1 MDGFSWSPLSR
12 HSTTCKPGLHGPCS
26 RLGLP
31 GEGGR
36 VCAHVCVHLCANTAE
51 RTGQAKAA
59 GPLCLKVQ
67 PKPPGAWDIWDLQ
80 ARALPTR
87 DPKEP

>member
-1 MDGFSWSPLSR
+1 MALAGLVPLFATVQLANGVCMGSAA
-12 HSTTCKPGLHGPCS
+12 GWGW
-26 RLGLP
+26 P

-36 VCAHVCVHLCANTAE
+36 VCAHMCVHLCANTAE

-59 GPLCLKVQ
+59 GPLCLIVQ
-67 PKPPGAWDIWDLQ
+67 PEPPGAWDIWDRK
-80 ARALPTR
+80 ARVLPTQ